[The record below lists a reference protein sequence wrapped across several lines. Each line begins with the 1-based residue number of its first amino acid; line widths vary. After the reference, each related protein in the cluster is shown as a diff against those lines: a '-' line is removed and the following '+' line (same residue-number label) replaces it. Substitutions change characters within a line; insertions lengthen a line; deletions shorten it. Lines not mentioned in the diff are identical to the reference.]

1 MLEGVLLIARLYD
14 QPDRLKR
21 GFISIRQ
28 LIKDALIYSNVGDS

>member
-21 GFISIRQ
+21 GFASIRQ
-28 LIKDALIYSNVGDS
+28 LIKDALI